1 MRVIVAHIVHSAS
14 ISVML
19 IAILLVM
26 RTTTCNAE
34 RTDTCRT
41 TPLFTIRTN
50 TLYDAF
56 LIPNIGAE
64 MQLRNGWAV
73 QLDWFYTWF
82 SSDNRHRYW
91 QGYGGYLTA
100 KKYFDFEW
108 KDSQQPL
115 TGHHVGFYISALTYD
130 VEWGGKGYQAS
141 RFGFGG
147 GVEYGYSWQLSR
159 KMKLDL
165 TLGLGF
171 QDGEYKEYEP
181 SNDHY
186 NHYVWLATKKR
197 HWWGPTKLEVSLAW
211 FLGGKKKSRKNTIDT
226 IDTIVPIDTVNTIA
240 PITNKKGGGL

>member
-1 MRVIVAHIVHSAS
+1 MRVIVAHIAHRAS
-14 ISVML
+14 VSVML
-19 IAILLVM
+19 IAILFVM

-41 TPLFTIRTN
+41 TPLFAIRTN

-64 MQLRNGWAV
+64 MQIGNDWTV

-91 QGYGGYLTA
+91 QGYGGYVTV
-100 KKYFDFEW
+100 KKYFNFEW
-108 KDSQQPL
+108 ITDAPMI
-115 TGHHVGFYISALTYD
+115 GHHVGFYLSGLTYD

-141 RFGFGG
+141 KFGFGG
-147 GVEYGYSWQLSR
+147 GVEYGYSCHVSR
-159 KMKLDL
+159 NMKLDF

-211 FLGGKKKSRKNTIDT
+211 FLGGKKKNKVSIESVNPVD
-226 IDTIVPIDTVNTIA
+226 PIGN
-240 PITNKKGGGL
+240 NRKGGGL